1 MAALA
6 VVEHR
11 SSALPAALRWR
22 SFEVSGATA
31 YQPAARQPAAGTELP
46 TGIIPSDP
54 PATTPVTAPVRAD
67 AVVIGK
73 YDHGRQAR
81 MRGFYG
87 EEQVSVRVQAGSR
100 EPGRSHGVSRSVR
113 AAELVAAH
121 CPGLA
126 PALRDH
132 GSVFGGRTAY
142 LVEQI
147 VDGAVPV
154 GKDGVLAALTA
165 VARDLGSVQRAVG
178 LEPRRLSSVLPAD
191 FPEHWQAVVED
202 GLVPPDSAAAVDRL
216 VARDDNLDVSFT
228 HGDLV
233 ATNILRVPGGV
244 ILVDWEFA
252 GFAPVAFDLAKLH
265 INAGPPGPAVDL
277 LDRTLKGAVGHR
289 RGHYTLAEQLLLGH
303 VEVISRL
310 ERRMSKARR
319 TRRVPQLQR
328 QTRRR
333 VRALGELLALG

>member
-67 AVVIGK
+67 AVVIGTD
-73 YDHGRQAR
+73 DHGRQAR

-100 EPGRSHGVSRSVR
+100 DPGRSHGVSRSVR

-132 GSVFGGRTAY
+132 GSVCGGRTAY

-154 GKDGVLAALTA
+154 GTDGVLAALTA

-178 LEPRRLSSVLPAD
+178 IEPRRLSSVLPVG
-191 FPEHWQAVVED
+191 FTERWRAVVED
-202 GLVPPDSAAAVDRL
+202 GHVPEDLAAAVDRL
-216 VARDDNLDVSFT
+216 LARDDYVDVSFT

-233 ATNILRVPGGV
+233 ATNIRRFPGGV

-265 INAGPPGPAVDL
+265 INAGPPGPALDL

-289 RGHYTLAEQLLLGH
+289 RGHYTLAEQILLGH
-303 VEVISRL
+303 VEMISRL
-310 ERRMSKARR
+310 ELRMSKTRR
-319 TRRVPQLQR
+319 THRVAQLER
-328 QTRRR
+328 QTRHW
-333 VRALGELLALG
+333 VGALDELLALG